1 MMFSFLLFLVFVAS
15 TTCTPVNEPLPANGT
30 LTGAPI
36 RIRDVAF
43 YNGYGQCE
51 WNDRCPQD
59 TSYITIFFWNG
70 HQRCQTQDIWKIHWG
85 EVTIDGYMLG
95 TCEGFDFNGDYGY
108 PQWKMNHHGDDGVC
122 LDYAKVH
129 FTDGHLKT
137 CKANTGCFDNDGEA
151 ICD

>member
-1 MMFSFLLFLVFVAS
+1 MFSFLLFLVFVAS

-59 TSYITIFFWNG
+59 TAYITIHFWDG
-70 HQRCQTQDIWKIHWG
+70 KHRCQTDDIWGIHWG
-85 EVTIDGYMLG
+85 EVTISGSDLG
-95 TCEGFDFNGDYGY
+95 TCEELDFDGY
-108 PQWKMNHHGDDGVC
+108 PQWRMNHHGDDGVC

-129 FTDGHLKT
+129 FSDGAVKT
-137 CKANTGCFDNDGEA
+137 CQDDTGCFDNDDVA
-151 ICD
+151 ICG